1 MQVLTMV
8 TLSFT
13 LAGALAGLM
22 GMNLYF
28 ATASTPLVS
37 NHALQLRCRE
47 AWAVQSSWQT
57 FCLLA
62 AAAEVQGFFGT
73 LIN

>member
-13 LAGALAGLM
+13 FAGALAGLM

-28 ATASTPLVS
+28 AVAETPLVS
-37 NHALQLRCRE
+37 MVTLNLCQYSCIHGTATTAISPGDGVQYLVLLE
-47 AWAVQSSWQT
+47 AH
-57 FCLLA
+57 
-62 AAAEVQGFFGT
+62 
-73 LIN
+73 